1 VTPKIDRD
9 YHLPP
14 YTVSF
19 PTTAQSQEEVDWGL
33 KLYGIPAL
41 WRETQGEGCRIAVL
55 DSGAAQHW
63 ALRAVVDRRNF
74 SGDTTTDDT
83 VGHGTHVTGI
93 ICADSPPCKGV
104 ARKAEVHSLK
114 VLDHNGA
121 CSATSVARALG
132 YAAAIECDFACLS
145 LGSRKP
151 SDILHEAIRE
161 ASDKGVTVVA
171 AAGNDGGAVNYPA
184 AWPETVAV
192 GAVDRHGD
200 ICPFS
205 SRGKEIVCAAPGQD
219 VKSTWLAGGYATVS
233 GTSMAAPF
241 VVGVLAL
248 YQGTLGR
255 KLTPAEVINALQATS
270 RDAGP
275 EGRDDEY
282 GYGLIDPHKLIQYK
296 AASLGGVT
304 VYLPEET
311 P

>member
-1 VTPKIDRD
+1 
-9 YHLPP
+9 
-14 YTVSF
+14 
-19 PTTAQSQEEVDWGL
+19 
-33 KLYGIPAL
+33 
-41 WRETQGEGCRIAVL
+41 
-55 DSGAAQHW
+55 
-63 ALRAVVDRRNF
+63 
-74 SGDTTTDDT
+74 
-83 VGHGTHVTGI
+83 
-93 ICADSPPCKGV
+93 
-104 ARKAEVHSLK
+104 
-114 VLDHNGA
+114 
-121 CSATSVARALG
+121 
-132 YAAAIECDFACLS
+132 
-145 LGSRKP
+145 
-151 SDILHEAIRE
+151 
-161 ASDKGVTVVA
+161 VVA
-171 AAGNDGGAVNYPA
+171 AAGNDGCSVNFPA
-184 AWPETVAV
+184 AYPETVAV

-205 SRGKEIVCAAPGQD
+205 SRGEEIICAAPGQD

-282 GYGLIDPHKLIQYK
+282 GYGLIDPHKLIKYK

-311 P
+311 T